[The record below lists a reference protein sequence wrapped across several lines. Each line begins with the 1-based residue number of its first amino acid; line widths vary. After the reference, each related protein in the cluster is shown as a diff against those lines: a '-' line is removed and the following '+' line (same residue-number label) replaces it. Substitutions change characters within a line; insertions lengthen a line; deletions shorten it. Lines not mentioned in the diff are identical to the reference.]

1 VALGAARQA
10 AWVLSRA
17 DSPPQCLSGATES
30 FTAAAMP
37 EVLDQ
42 YREAQPLTL
51 VSPDSVNFA

>member
-1 VALGAARQA
+1 MWRLVPRGRRQG
-10 AWVLSRA
+10 LLRA
-17 DSPPQCLSGATES
+17 DSPPQRLSGATES
-30 FTAAAMP
+30 FTAAATP